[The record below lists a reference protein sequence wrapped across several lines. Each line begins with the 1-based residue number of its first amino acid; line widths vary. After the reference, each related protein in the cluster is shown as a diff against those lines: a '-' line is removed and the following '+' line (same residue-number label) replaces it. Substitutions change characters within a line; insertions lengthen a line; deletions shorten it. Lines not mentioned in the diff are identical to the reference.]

1 MVSPSRFPSLAVI
14 THFPRMTAAHD
25 AVNALP
31 LSHELSSLVER
42 HKSVQQA
49 IQEHRQLIERID
61 GVMHARQQGNGK
73 MELPV
78 ELGQGF
84 TIEGVV

>member
-1 MVSPSRFPSLAVI
+1 ME
-14 THFPRMTAAHD
+14 AAHD

-42 HKSVQQA
+42 HNSVEQA

-61 GVMHARQQGNGK
+61 GVIHARQQGNDK

-84 TIEGVV
+84 TIDGVV